1 MNLIDYR
8 MAYNMIPRSWIIDC
22 LKMYNEV
29 IEFIKETLKN
39 WRVELAARGKISAE
53 LKIRRGIFQGD
64 TLSTLLFVIAIR
76 VT

>member
-1 MNLIDYR
+1 
-8 MAYNMIPRSWIIDC
+8 
-22 LKMYNEV
+22 MYNEV